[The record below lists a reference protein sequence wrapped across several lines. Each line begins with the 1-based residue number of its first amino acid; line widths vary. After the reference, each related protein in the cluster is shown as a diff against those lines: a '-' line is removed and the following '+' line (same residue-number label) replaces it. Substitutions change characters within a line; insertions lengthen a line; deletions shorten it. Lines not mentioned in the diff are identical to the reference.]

1 MLLILEKF
9 YHIDQKMGE
18 CNYLYT
24 MFFVMLGWVLFRSD
38 SISSALVYI
47 RFMFVFGCKG
57 FIDAMCI
64 QYFKQNALHYIME
77 ILCCMPVFKNI
88 DCIFFKNVV
97 YNAIEPSSITSNK
110 KSGKKVL
117 LIGDSFSKHMNDIMS
132 LYFSE
137 VHTVNVWSFTTD
149 QLNQYQHD
157 IIVWEYVERYTDH
170 FRWIS

>member
-1 MLLILEKF
+1 
-9 YHIDQKMGE
+9 
-18 CNYLYT
+18 
-24 MFFVMLGWVLFRSD
+24 MLGWVLFRSD
-38 SISSALVYI
+38 SISGALVYI

-64 QYFKQNALHYIME
+64 QYFKQNTLYYIME

-149 QLNQYQHD
+149 QLNQYRMILLYGNMLKDTQTISDGSHD
-157 IIVWEYVERYTDH
+157 LNRGILLK
-170 FRWIS
+170 FGL

>member
-1 MLLILEKF
+1 
-9 YHIDQKMGE
+9 MGE

-47 RFMFVFGCKG
+47 RFMFVFGRKG

-64 QYFKQNALHYIME
+64 QYFKQNALYYIME

-97 YNAIEPSSITSNK
+97 YNAIEPSSVTSNK

-117 LIGDSFSKHMNDIMS
+117 LIGD
-132 LYFSE
+132 
-137 VHTVNVWSFTTD
+137 
-149 QLNQYQHD
+149 
-157 IIVWEYVERYTDH
+157 
-170 FRWIS
+170 